1 MALFSPLLKTYVF
14 KQEDFRQIGGGIGVG
29 IGEILGVFY
38 ASSLSRSFKKVDSA
52 KVVFDVARLPW

>member
-14 KQEDFRQIGGGIGVG
+14 KQEDFGQIGKGVG
-29 IGEILGVFY
+29 VGEILGVFY